1 MTPLQYML
9 QEFPG
14 DGKNEHVMKLRG
26 HLSSCGI
33 TSGNPTANIP
43 DLQNV
48 PVTALS
54 GGQRSRVAMC
64 AVSYRKPHVLFL
76 DEPTNNLDLES
87 VAALAET
94 AKSFDGAVI
103 CVSHD
108 SYFVNQVS
116 NEAWVVNNGAV
127 KRVESFK
134 VYRARQLA
142 KLDKM

>member
-1 MTPLQYML
+1 MIR
-9 QEFPG
+9 EFPG
-14 DGKNEHVMKLRG
+14 DGKNGNIMKLRG
-26 HLSSCGI
+26 HLSTCGI
-33 TSGNPTANIP
+33 TSGSPAANIP

-54 GGQRSRVAMC
+54 GEQGSRVAMA

-87 VAALAET
+87 VAALAESVK
-94 AKSFDGAVI
+94 AFQGAVI

-108 SYFVNQVS
+108 QFFVTQVS
-116 NEAWVVNNGAV
+116 DEAWVVNGGAV
-127 KRVESFK
+127 KRIESFK
-134 VYRARQLA
+134 VYRDRQMK

>member
-1 MTPLQYML
+1 
-9 QEFPG
+9 
-14 DGKNEHVMKLRG
+14 
-26 HLSSCGI
+26 
-33 TSGNPTANIP
+33 
-43 DLQNV
+43 
-48 PVTALS
+48 
-54 GGQRSRVAMC
+54 MC

-108 SYFVNQVS
+108 QFFVNQVS
-116 NEAWVVNNGAV
+116 NEAWVVNGGAV
-127 KRVESFK
+127 KRIESFK

-142 KLDKM
+142 KLNKM